1 METPPRSA
9 RPPTETL
16 RPRGEG
22 ARNHGRVRAWARAPK
37 RARFGHILPL
47 NFALFF
53 SHFHKRL
60 AGMAGMT
67 QGLEIVAIREQRHI
81 ALVWTDVINIRG
93 TDAPPLLGADPAI
106 GLPQ

>member
-1 METPPRSA
+1 
-9 RPPTETL
+9 
-16 RPRGEG
+16 
-22 ARNHGRVRAWARAPK
+22 
-37 RARFGHILPL
+37 
-47 NFALFF
+47 
-53 SHFHKRL
+53 
-60 AGMAGMT
+60 MT